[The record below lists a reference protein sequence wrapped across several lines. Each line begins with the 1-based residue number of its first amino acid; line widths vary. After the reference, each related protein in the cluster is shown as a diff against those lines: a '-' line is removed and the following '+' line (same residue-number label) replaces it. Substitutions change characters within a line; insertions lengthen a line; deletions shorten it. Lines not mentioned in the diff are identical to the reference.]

1 MVSLHLMEKKSSI
14 SVGKYNSLRIAREVE
29 FGVYLDGEELGD
41 ILMPKKY
48 VPGNVSVG
56 DNIDAFVYRDSEDR
70 LIATT
75 EKPYATVGEF
85 AFLKVKTVTQHGA
98 FLDWGLLKDLLV
110 PYREQRSRMAVDE
123 SYVVY
128 IFLDSNSG
136 RIAATEKYNKYLDN
150 LAPKY
155 EQGDEVDI
163 LISERTPLGYKAII
177 NNTHTGIIYNSEV
190 QRRLSIGERTK
201 AYIAKV
207 RDDDKID
214 LSLRALGYSKVDSL
228 RDVIIR
234 RLREHGGSMPVG
246 DKTEPE
252 TIKAVFGCSKKAF
265 KMTIGTLYKEGVINI
280 TPQGIELQ

>member
-1 MVSLHLMEKKSSI
+1 MVSLRFMEKKSSI
-14 SVGKYNSLRIAREVE
+14 SVGKYNSLRVARMVD
-29 FGVYLDGEELGD
+29 FGAYLDGGDMGD

-48 VPGNVSVG
+48 LPDNVEVGN
-56 DNIDAFVYRDSEDR
+56 NIDAFIYRDSEDR

-75 EKPYATVGEF
+75 EKPFAVVGEF

-110 PYREQRSRMAVDE
+110 PYREQRSRMNVDE
-123 SYVVY
+123 SYIVY

-155 EQGDEVDI
+155 EQGEEVNI
-163 LISERTPLGYKAII
+163 LICEQTPLGYKAII

-190 QRRLSIGERTK
+190 HRRLSTGEKTK

-214 LSLRALGYSKVDSL
+214 LSLRALGYNKIDSL
-228 RDVIIR
+228 REVIIR

-252 TIKAVFGCSKKAF
+252 TIKVIFGCSKKAF

-280 TPQGIELQ
+280 TSQGIELL